1 MIANKGACAS
11 PILRFVVSSLAV
23 LGAVTLPFSSLI
35 IAEATEKEFLIA
47 TSRTS

>member
-1 MIANKGACAS
+1 MTANKGACAS
-11 PILRFVVSSLAV
+11 AILTFVVSSVAV

-35 IAEATEKEFLIA
+35 IAEGTEKEFLIA